1 MLNGISCIPTCVHCL
16 LPFCW
21 APLRGRLY
29 LCLVLVRSPHPKSPF
44 SDTQAV
50 TTRSV
55 SLVPQRL
62 NSLISLVG
70 SPCHGCVFPHCGE
83 HRSEHSSRCHLSPG
97 GSQLAGDPPS
107 HTSREH
113 CWLMPGLSY
122 AFHLGRMAVAG
133 QPSFW
138 AGRMLKRSNPCAFSL
153 GRTSNWTKAGACGG
167 NSRNSWVCELYFDR
181 IHDIYWARVRMVAGA
196 IVGPPKLSWLLQDQ
210 ILSVNIITPPTPY
223 QRRTGSYKPVNQV
236 LLKLWYW
243 LHLYEGD
250 LLVQQVPC
258 KRSSKEVPCT
268 FGHLKPST
276 QYCVRTVAAD
286 IARERS
292 REAEQCLVTPAGP
305 SGFPWVLAVL
315 SAFFLLLLL
324 SVAGICLMQLYVFPS
339 PSEMCLPK
347 ALALQNSELSVAMQ
361 VPPLQP
367 EEEPLALLLQTVLPS
382 HRPSTAVQASATVP
396 QLLQGLVQDVSG
408 YCANGFGPNCTEGRH
423 PSCNHSQLGHALGSQ
438 VPSQLEKDGEA
449 GDGDDLPEQLVL
461 VGLAGHSY
469 IADRDSQLPE
479 IWLPPHLQLYS
490 KCQCPVLGAG
500 SHLPLP
506 VPSRSCSQE
515 YLQESL
521 GTAGPWIRLSS
532 VQLPASTEAEGG
544 QRLCAPQ
551 PLRGGGTEAERGD
564 GTVQRGRSEQA
575 EPRLPSPCQLP
586 PSPRSVLRPL
596 ALSGYEPR
604 APCGSEPQRASS
616 RQSPARLPSCPN
628 LCCRAGHGAGAGS
641 QGQAEAYSGHS
652 RQGSAKD
659 GRDPE
664 LSSGCSLDTA

>member
-1 MLNGISCIPTCVHCL
+1 MLNGISCISTCVHCL

-29 LCLVLVRSPHPKSPF
+29 LLLVLIRLPHPKSPF
-44 SDTQAV
+44 SEAQAV

-55 SLVPQRL
+55 SLVPQSL
-62 NSLISLVG
+62 NSLNSLVG
-70 SPCHGCVFPHCGE
+70 SPCHSCVFSHCGE

-97 GSQLAGDPPS
+97 GSQLAGDPPP
-107 HTSREH
+107 HTSWER

-133 QPSFW
+133 QPSLW

-167 NSRNSWVCELYFDR
+167 SSRNSWVCELYFDR
-181 IHDIYWARVRMVAGA
+181 IHDIYWARVRMVAGGEQSEWA
-196 IVGPPKLSWLLQDQ
+196 SSSELQLYRDTIVGPPKLSWLLQDQ
-210 ILSVNIITPPTPY
+210 ILSVNIITPSTPY
-223 QRRTGSYKPVNQV
+223 QRRTGSYKPVNRV

-292 REAEQCLVTPAGP
+292 QEAEQCLVTPAGP
-305 SGFPWVLAVL
+305 SGGRTLTN
-315 SAFFLLLLL
+315 SAGT
-324 SVAGICLMQLYVFPS
+324 VASQ
-339 PSEMCLPK
+339 
-347 ALALQNSELSVAMQ
+347 ALQTSELSVALQ

-367 EEEPLALLLQTVLPS
+367 EEDPLALLLQTVLPS
-382 HRPSTAVQASATVP
+382 HRPPTAVRAPATVP
-396 QLLQGLVQDVSG
+396 QLLRGLVQDVSG
-408 YCANGFGPNCTEGRH
+408 YCANGFGPNCTEGRD
-423 PSCNHSQLGHALGSQ
+423 PSCTHSQLGHALGSQ

-469 IADRDSQLPE
+469 TGDRDSQIPK
-479 IWLPPHLQLYS
+479 IWLPLHLQLYS

-500 SHLPLP
+500 SHLPLA

-532 VQLPASTEAEGG
+532 VKLLAAVEAEGG

-551 PLRGGGTEAERGD
+551 PLRGGGTEAEQGD
-564 GTVQRGRSEQA
+564 SAVQRGCSEQA
-575 EPRLPSPCQLP
+575 EPSVPRPCQLP
-586 PSPRSVLRPL
+586 PSPRSVVR
-596 ALSGYEPR
+596 AAASSGYEPR
-604 APCGSEPQRASS
+604 ALPGAEP
-616 RQSPARLPSCPN
+616 
-628 LCCRAGHGAGAGS
+628 
-641 QGQAEAYSGHS
+641 
-652 RQGSAKD
+652 
-659 GRDPE
+659 
-664 LSSGCSLDTA
+664 